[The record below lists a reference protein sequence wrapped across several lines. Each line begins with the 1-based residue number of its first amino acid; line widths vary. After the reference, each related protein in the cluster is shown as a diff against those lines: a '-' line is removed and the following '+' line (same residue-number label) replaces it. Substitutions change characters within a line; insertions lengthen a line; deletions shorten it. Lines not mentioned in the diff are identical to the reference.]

1 MADGKDLEQQFH
13 DCMPLFIA
21 LGDEMRLTIIKTLAH
36 AVRTDHPE
44 ENIKRLRACGGSPQ
58 RHLQLLQ
65 SQTFKRHPQ
74 ADADGRSRGG
84 FFQAGLKHFLF
95 LYSFPVSGDTET
107 KARYYLQSTSLEA
120 AFYENKIK
128 LSEATAHKIDRHTGK
143 SGTESGN
150 RPDQTPAGIGS
161 EPV

>member
-1 MADGKDLEQQFH
+1 MST
-13 DCMPLFIA
+13 
-21 LGDEMRLTIIKTLAH
+21 RLH
-36 AVRTDHPE
+36 ARQASP

-120 AFYENKIK
+120 AFYENKIR